1 MNNSAEL
8 LLVSLKDFYEEKRHV
23 ENFMHIIDG
32 PSQISLRLIDWF
44 ITSYCKNAR
53 DGNPQY
59 KTLKNIY
66 QDYRSQL
73 KAYKKLKFDP
83 FRRRQRISFKI
94 SDQEAS
100 EDKCINTTIGQL
112 NFFKWAIDN
121 GILKYINEN
130 FDTLESAMNAH
141 QKNAKKKNDDPPQ
154 PVESIGGAEV
164 ERLADSMHSLS
175 TSSTIYFD

>member
-8 LLVSLKDFYEEKRHV
+8 LLVSLKDFYEDKKHV
-23 ENFMHIIDG
+23 ENLIQIIDG
-32 PSQISLRLIDWF
+32 PSPISLRLIDWF
-44 ITSYCKNAR
+44 ITSYCKNVR

-59 KTLKNIY
+59 KTLKSIY

-94 SDQEAS
+94 TDQQAE
-100 EDKCINTTIGQL
+100 EDISINTTIGQL

-130 FDTLESAMNAH
+130 FDTLESAMNTH
-141 QKNAKKKNDDPPQ
+141 QKSIKKKNDDVPTT
-154 PVESIGGAEV
+154 VDTMDADK
-164 ERLADSMHSLS
+164 LADSMHALS